1 MIYSRIISS
10 NWNSKSKSKMK
21 NIFQKEIMQNLWLV
35 LYVLSQAV
43 EDKSVDRIEV
53 NRVHS
58 AEKLILLVK
67 RQKVCL

>member
-1 MIYSRIISS
+1 
-10 NWNSKSKSKMK
+10 MK